1 MYGRGCINKHD
12 VVFPSDSYCL
22 RRVPC
27 KYLLLPTAAASFRE
41 AGGAA
46 GEREVQRTHQE
57 RCTAG
62 TSLKTDD
69 DWAAAVA
76 HTLEQNTTE
85 NQGGKT
91 RRLL

>member
-46 GEREVQRTHQE
+46 GEREVQRTQE